1 MIHILSSYVLNIAY
15 GDFNRYKLLRLSFQ
29 KIYVRTMSISEYL
42 HENAA
47 ESRHKESVGFSLVI
61 LGMVLIVGGL
71 LITLVTIGN
80 PDWFLFIPWKQTS
93 DPTSLISLFMT
104 LGGFVVVFAGAI
116 YIIYASSKRSGYLSS
131 LQKASKYTRER
142 EGETFEQ
149 KMQELKEEI
158 VDLQQRSETE

>member
-1 MIHILSSYVLNIAY
+1 
-15 GDFNRYKLLRLSFQ
+15 
-29 KIYVRTMSISEYL
+29 MSISEYL

-47 ESRHKESVGFSLVI
+47 ESRHKESVGFSLVV

-93 DPTSLISLFMT
+93 DPTGLISLFMT
-104 LGGFVVVFAGAI
+104 LSGFVIIFAGAI
-116 YIIYASSKRSGYLSS
+116 YIIFASSKRAGYLSS
-131 LQKASKYTRER
+131 LKKASEYAPER

-149 KMQELKEEI
+149 RLQDLKEKI
-158 VDLQQRSETE
+158 VGLQQSSETE